1 MNDDLGYELRTSWR
15 HPELPDSELARLK
28 FENRRLR
35 DALSTQSLIDQAKGI
50 VMATRRTDCQSAAEL
65 LTRAATTSHLGVGD
79 LARAVV
85 EVTSG
90 AGDHDNPRAV
100 DVAVSLLNVGADVDR
115 RAGAT
120 VGRPVATTVDLR
132 GTHVPRGA
140 GDGG

>member
-1 MNDDLGYELRTSWR
+1 MNDDFGYELRTSWR

-50 VMATRRTDCQSAAEL
+50 VMATRRTDSHSAAEL
-65 LTRAATTSHLGVGD
+65 LTDAARTSHLGVGE

-85 EVTSG
+85 EVATG
-90 AGDHDNPRAV
+90 AAYHDNPRAV
-100 DVAVSLLNVGADVDR
+100 DVAVSLLSVGADVDR
-115 RAGAT
+115 RAAAALGP
-120 VGRPVATTVDLR
+120 PVATTVDLR
-132 GTHVPRGA
+132 GVHVPRRA